1 MILCLFVKQKTAY
14 EVRISDWSSDVCSS
28 DLPPLQVANASKND
42 KFNYSSSLSSS
53 AAAKT
58 RSSSSPR
65 STSLSGESPSSSTSM
80 SRSSSPTKSA
90 SASTLSATFL
100 GASSKG
106 SGCFDF
112 RTGSGCHALTHSMH
126 WTGYYVPRP

>member
-28 DLPPLQVANASKND
+28 DLPPLPVANASQND
-42 KFNYSSSLSSS
+42 EFNYSSSLSSS
-53 AAAKT
+53 AAAKP
-58 RSSSSPR
+58 RSSSPPR

-100 GASSKG
+100 GASSTG
-106 SGCFDF
+106 SACFDF
-112 RTGSGCHALTHSMH
+112 RTGSCCHPNSDERLVGKKS
-126 WTGYYVPRP
+126 V